1 MGGVQMAE
9 TEGGGCPDF
18 SRRPRPYEQII
29 RIFLFSCAALS
40 ILVTLGI
47 VFELTQDSMLFF
59 LDPEVTLK
67 EFLTGTRWQP
77 VIGQFGIWPLL
88 SATLMTSTIAML
100 FAFPIGLMV
109 AVYLSEYAS
118 EGVRSILKPIL
129 EVLAGIPTVV
139 YGYFAVTFMTPLL
152 KRILGS
158 DVVGVYNTASA
169 GLVIG
174 ILILP
179 LITSMTEDA
188 MSAVPRSLREA
199 AAALG
204 STKRETS
211 LQVVVPAAISGI
223 AAAFI
228 VALSRAVGETMIV
241 ALAAGAG
248 PKLTANPF
256 EGAET
261 LTGYIVRIS
270 GGDISYN
277 SVDYNSIFALGLV
290 LFLITLLLNTVS
302 RRIVERYREVY
313 E

>member
-1 MGGVQMAE
+1 MAE

-18 SRRPRPYEQII
+18 SRRPRPHEQII

-67 EFLTGTRWQP
+67 EFLTGTQWQP
-77 VIGQFGIWPLL
+77 VIGRFGIWPLL

-152 KRILGS
+152 KRIFGS

-179 LITSMTEDA
+179 LVTSMTEDA

>member
-1 MGGVQMAE
+1 MAE

-18 SRRPRPYEQII
+18 SRRPRPHEQII

-152 KRILGS
+152 RRILGS

-223 AAAFI
+223 VAAFI

>member
-1 MGGVQMAE
+1 MAE

-18 SRRPRPYEQII
+18 SRRPRPHEQII

-118 EGVRSILKPIL
+118 ERVRSILKPIL

>member
-1 MGGVQMAE
+1 MSNLRADTPKKLE
-9 TEGGGCPDF
+9 F
-18 SRRPRPYEQII
+18 SHKTRPHEQVIQW
-29 RIFLFSCAALS
+29 FLFLCAALS
-40 ILVTLGI
+40 ILVTIGI
-47 VFELTQDSMLFF
+47 VYELVKESWLFF
-59 LDPEVTLK
+59 GDPEVSFR
-67 EFLTGTRWQP
+67 EFITGTEWQP
-77 VIGQFGIWPLL
+77 MIGQIGVLPLV
-88 SATLMTSTIAML
+88 SATLMTSSIAML
-100 FAFPIGLMV
+100 VAFPLGLMV

-118 EGVRSILKPIL
+118 QRVRGTLKPLL

-152 KRILGS
+152 QSIFGN
-158 DVVGVYNTASA
+158 DIVDVYNTASA
-169 GLVIG
+169 GIVMG

-179 LITSMTEDA
+179 LVTSMTEDA
-188 MSAVPRSLREA
+188 LSSVPRSLREA
-199 AAALG
+199 AFALG
-204 STKRETS
+204 STKMETS
-211 LQVVVPAAISGI
+211 MQIVVPAAFSGI

-248 PKLTANPF
+248 PNFTFNAF

-270 GGDISYN
+270 GGDVSYD
-277 SVDYNSIFALGLV
+277 SIDYNSIFALGLV
-290 LFLITLLLNTVS
+290 LFLVTLTLNFIS

>member
-1 MGGVQMAE
+1 MAE

-18 SRRPRPYEQII
+18 SRRPRPHEQII

-67 EFLTGTRWQP
+67 EFLTGTQWQP

-152 KRILGS
+152 RRILGS

>member
-18 SRRPRPYEQII
+18 SRRPRPHEQII

>member
-1 MGGVQMAE
+1 MTE
-9 TEGGGCPDF
+9 TETTRVDF
-18 SRRPRPYEQII
+18 SRRRRPHEQAI
-29 RIFLFSCAALS
+29 RLFLFVCAAIS
-40 ILVTLGI
+40 VFVTVGI

-59 LDPEVTLK
+59 RDPEVSLWKFVT
-67 EFLTGTRWQP
+67 ETQWQP
-77 VIGQFGIWPLL
+77 VIGRFGVWPLL

-100 FAFPIGLMV
+100 FAFPIGLLV
-109 AVYLSEYAS
+109 AIYLSEYAS
-118 EGVRSILKPIL
+118 ERVRGVLKPML

-152 KRILGS
+152 QRIFGS
-158 DVVGVYNTASA
+158 DVVDVYNTASA
-169 GLVIG
+169 GLVMG

-179 LITSMTEDA
+179 LVTSMAEDA
-188 MSAVPRSLREA
+188 LSAVPRSLRAA

-204 STKRETS
+204 ATKMETS
-211 LQVVVPAAISGI
+211 MQVVVPAAFSGI

-228 VALSRAVGETMIV
+228 VALSRAIGETMIV

-248 PKLTANPF
+248 SNLTANPF

-290 LFLITLLLNTVS
+290 LFLITLTLNIIS
-302 RRIVERYREVY
+302 RKVVATYREVY

>member
-1 MGGVQMAE
+1 MAE
-9 TEGGGCPDF
+9 TEHGDF
-18 SRRPRPYEQII
+18 SRRSRPHEQII
-29 RIFLFSCAALS
+29 RVFLFACAALS
-40 ILVTLGI
+40 ILVTVGI
-47 VFELTQDSMLFF
+47 VFELAQDSMLFF
-59 LDPEVTLK
+59 LDPQVTLK
-67 EFLTGTRWQP
+67 EFLTGTEWQP
-77 VIGQFGIWPLL
+77 VIGKFGIWPLL

-118 EGVRSILKPIL
+118 LRVRSVLKPVL

-152 KRILGS
+152 KRMLGN

-188 MSAVPRSLREA
+188 MSAVPRTLREA

>member
-1 MGGVQMAE
+1 MAE
-9 TEGGGCPDF
+9 TEGGDCPDF
-18 SRRPRPYEQII
+18 SRRPRPHEQII

-67 EFLTGTRWQP
+67 EFLTGTQWQP
-77 VIGQFGIWPLL
+77 VIGRFGIWPLL

-152 KRILGS
+152 KRIFGS

>member
-1 MGGVQMAE
+1 MAE

-18 SRRPRPYEQII
+18 SRRPRPHEQII

-67 EFLTGTRWQP
+67 EFLTGTQWQP
-77 VIGQFGIWPLL
+77 VIGRFGIWPLL

-152 KRILGS
+152 RRILGS

>member
-1 MGGVQMAE
+1 MEQP
-9 TEGGGCPDF
+9 TRTYDF
-18 SRRPRPYEQII
+18 SRKRRPHEQVIQTLLFVSALLSVLITIGII
-29 RIFLFSCAALS
+29 
-40 ILVTLGI
+40 
-47 VFELTQDSMLFF
+47 FELTSDSLLFF
-59 LDPEVTLK
+59 TDPEVNLR
-67 EFLTGTRWQP
+67 EFFFGTQWQP
-77 VIGQFGIWPLL
+77 VIGQFGVLPLL
-88 SATLMTSTIAML
+88 SATLMTSTIAMIV
-100 FAFPIGLMV
+100 AFPLGLMV

-118 EGVRSILKPIL
+118 DRVRSVLKPIL

-152 KRILGS
+152 QSIFGREIV
-158 DVVGVYNTASA
+158 DVYNTASA
-169 GLVIG
+169 GIVMG

-179 LITSMTEDA
+179 LVSSMTEDA
-188 MSAVPRSLREA
+188 LSSVPRSLRQA
-199 AAALG
+199 AYAVG
-204 STKRETS
+204 STRMETS
-211 LQVVVPAAISGI
+211 MQIVVPAAFSGI

-248 PKLTANPF
+248 PNFTLNPF

-277 SVDYNSIFALGLV
+277 STDYNSIFALGLM
-290 LFLITLLLNTVS
+290 LFVITLTLNIIS
-302 RRIVERYREVY
+302 RRIVNRYREVY

>member
-1 MGGVQMAE
+1 MAE

-18 SRRPRPYEQII
+18 SRRPRPHEQII

-118 EGVRSILKPIL
+118 ERVRSILKPIL

-152 KRILGS
+152 RRILGS

-211 LQVVVPAAISGI
+211 RQVVVPAAISGI

>member
-1 MGGVQMAE
+1 MAE
-9 TEGGGCPDF
+9 TEGGGSLDF
-18 SRRPRPYEQII
+18 SRRPRPHEQIV
-29 RIFLFSCAALS
+29 RVFLFACAALS

-59 LDPEVTLK
+59 LDPQVTLK

-290 LFLITLLLNTVS
+290 LFLITLLLNTLS

>member
-1 MGGVQMAE
+1 MAE
-9 TEGGGCPDF
+9 TERGGSLDF
-18 SRRPRPYEQII
+18 SRRPRPHEQII

-59 LDPEVTLK
+59 LDPQVTLK
-67 EFLTGTRWQP
+67 EFLTGTEWQP

-118 EGVRSILKPIL
+118 ERVRSILKPIL

>member
-1 MGGVQMAE
+1 MAE

-18 SRRPRPYEQII
+18 SRRPRPHEQII

-67 EFLTGTRWQP
+67 EFLTGTQWQP
-77 VIGQFGIWPLL
+77 VIGRFGIWPLL

-118 EGVRSILKPIL
+118 ERVRSILKPIL

-139 YGYFAVTFMTPLL
+139 YGYFAVIFMTPLL
-152 KRILGS
+152 RRILGS

>member
-1 MGGVQMAE
+1 MAE

-18 SRRPRPYEQII
+18 SRRPRPHEQII

>member
-1 MGGVQMAE
+1 MAE

-18 SRRPRPYEQII
+18 SRRSRPHEQII

-152 KRILGS
+152 RRIFGS